1 MGLMFGVTFTTEDCY
16 FVLDGDLVPPTER
29 EMRCWTKKISGF
41 RCVMDGHLGSCWA
54 LVYDTL
60 S

>member
-1 MGLMFGVTFTTEDCY
+1 MFGVTFTTEDCY